1 MQRTKNSPV
10 DKFSL
15 ENETKANYQQNP
27 PTTSNPDNHRKEF
40 SFGLSQTAKE
50 GKPIGMKI
58 FPHISDQ
65 PNQKLAPPQSII

>member
-15 ENETKANYQQNP
+15 EKETKANYQQNP
-27 PTTSNPDNHRKEF
+27 PKTSNPDNHRKEF
-40 SFGLSQTAKE
+40 SFEAKLAKE
-50 GKPIGMKI
+50 GKPMGMKM
-58 FPHISDQ
+58 FPHTSGQ